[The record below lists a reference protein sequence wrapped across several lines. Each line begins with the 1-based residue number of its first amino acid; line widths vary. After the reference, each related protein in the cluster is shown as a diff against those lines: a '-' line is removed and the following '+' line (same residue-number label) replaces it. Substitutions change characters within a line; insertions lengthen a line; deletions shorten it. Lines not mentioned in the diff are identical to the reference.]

1 LEEEKMKKFFNSQF
15 WLVIVSIFLSL
26 LLFLAATTSNYT
38 HVGSQVSG
46 ATETYTHTLTNV
58 PIDIKYDSDKYFI
71 SGYSYETEVYLTSIN
86 RVKLDSEINN
96 DTRSFKVV
104 ADLTGLGEGTQTV
117 PLKVMNLPSGVTA
130 TASPNNISVTI
141 GKKKTKTFNVQGK
154 VDVSQLAPGFELKK
168 VSTDVSEVEVTS
180 DESIID
186 QIDHVVANL
195 PENEVLNGNYS
206 GRVALQAV
214 SADGTILASAINPS
228 KARLEVSVK
237 KLTKTVPVRVK
248 LTGKM
253 NDKVSDISYNLNQD
267 QVTISGSQAA
277 LDAVNEVVATVNVSN
292 ITKDTSLS
300 VNLAADNVSVEPS
313 VVTVQLTA
321 TKK

>member
-1 LEEEKMKKFFNSQF
+1 MKKFFNSQF

-253 NDKVSDISYNLNQD
+253 NDRLSDISYNLNQD

>member
-1 LEEEKMKKFFNSQF
+1 MKKFFNSQF
-15 WLVIVSIFLSL
+15 WLVIVSIIFSI

-253 NDKVSDISYNLNQD
+253 NDKLSDISYNLNQD

-277 LDAVNEVVATVNVSN
+277 LDAVNEVVAAVNVSN

>member
-1 LEEEKMKKFFNSQF
+1 MKKFFNSQF

-26 LLFLAATTSNYT
+26 LLFLAATTNNYT

-292 ITKDTSLS
+292 ITKDTSLN

>member
-1 LEEEKMKKFFNSQF
+1 
-15 WLVIVSIFLSL
+15 
-26 LLFLAATTSNYT
+26 
-38 HVGSQVSG
+38 
-46 ATETYTHTLTNV
+46 LTNV

>member
-1 LEEEKMKKFFNSQF
+1 MKKFFNSQF

-253 NDKVSDISYNLNQD
+253 NDKISDISYNLNQD

>member
-1 LEEEKMKKFFNSQF
+1 MKKFFNSQF

-248 LTGKM
+248 LIGKM

>member
-1 LEEEKMKKFFNSQF
+1 MKKFFNSQF

-141 GKKKTKTFNVQGK
+141 GKKRTKTFNVQGK

-253 NDKVSDISYNLNQD
+253 NDKLSDISYNLNQD

-277 LDAVNEVVATVNVSN
+277 LDAVNEVVAAVNVSN